1 MHDKTVVELSAA
13 LGQGDFSSEELTRAC
28 LERVA
33 ALDGRLNSFI
43 TVTQE
48 QALAAARAADTHIAA
63 GEAGPLTGIPFAH
76 KDIFCT
82 RDVRTSCGSRML
94 DNFIAPY
101 DATVTQQLAAAG
113 AVMIGKTN
121 MDEFAMGSSNETSY
135 YLSLIHIPSPRD

>member
-48 QALAAARAADTHIAA
+48 QALASEIIAREEEALDA
-63 GEAGPLTGIPFAH
+63 GVCFGEGVA
-76 KDIFCT
+76 
-82 RDVRTSCGSRML
+82 VRHPISRVL
-94 DNFIAPY
+94 P
-101 DATVTQQLAAAG
+101 
-113 AVMIGKTN
+113 
-121 MDEFAMGSSNETSY
+121 
-135 YLSLIHIPSPRD
+135 

>member
-13 LGQGDFSSEELTRAC
+13 FGQGNFSSEELTRAC

-82 RDVRTSCGSRML
+82 DGVLTTCGSHML
-94 DNFIAPY
+94 SEFVAPY
-101 DATVTQQLAAAG
+101 SATVVEKLNDAG
-113 AVMIGKTN
+113 MVIPLIGK
-121 MDEFAMGSSNETSY
+121 
-135 YLSLIHIPSPRD
+135 LSTARCV